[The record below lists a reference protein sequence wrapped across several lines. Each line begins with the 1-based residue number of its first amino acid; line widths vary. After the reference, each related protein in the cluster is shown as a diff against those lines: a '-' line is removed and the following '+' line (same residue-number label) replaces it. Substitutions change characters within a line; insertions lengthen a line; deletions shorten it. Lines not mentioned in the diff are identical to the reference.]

1 MKGNIKPSAMG
12 LVQEHWGADAPQWV
26 KKLASACDDE
36 SQAAVARKIRK
47 SASLV
52 NMVLKNRYTGDLK
65 GLESR
70 VNAAFSK
77 VTVQCPIIGSIS
89 GETCLQHQAKP
100 YNPGNHIAV
109 RLFKACRGCPYRI
122 SKEAK

>member
-1 MKGNIKPSAMG
+1 MRGSIKPSAIG
-12 LVQEHWGADAPQWV
+12 LVQEHWGKDAPRWV
-26 KKLASACDDE
+26 TKLASACDDE

-52 NMVLKNRYTGDLK
+52 NMVLRNRYTGDLK

-77 VTVQCPIIGSIS
+77 TTVQCPIIGSIS

-109 RLFKACRGCPYRI
+109 RLFKACRACPRRI
-122 SKEAK
+122 TREAK